1 VCDTREVDGQVLE
14 RGFITWSHALDN
26 LRAVEFL
33 CPPSND
39 GAFARDEIWTGA
51 DVCGF
56 HANLS
61 SDFSSVREVGWNFI
75 EECLS
80 FVCARTIEFY

>member
-1 VCDTREVDGQVLE
+1 MRSVCDTREVDGQVLE

-39 GAFARDEIWTGA
+39 GAFARDEI
-51 DVCGF
+51 
-56 HANLS
+56 
-61 SDFSSVREVGWNFI
+61 
-75 EECLS
+75 
-80 FVCARTIEFY
+80 